1 VIILDGW
8 SEEEIFFDDE
18 DMSTEEMMWNVFL
31 WYGEAL
37 NPVGF
42 IMDPQAKFTPR
53 GVVQSG
59 VVAGA
64 LWSAAA
70 IVGGPLSSMSGQGP
84 TFSRM
89 LALKGDALAKK
100 AKYVVRS
107 TPAVVRGVGYAFG
120 FTALYLTLQ
129 AGISEVHD
137 IIGGPIQIPF
147 YVDLYQGP

>member
-1 VIILDGW
+1 LDGW

-42 IMDPQAKFTPR
+42 IVDPQAKFTPR
-53 GVVQSG
+53 GVIQSG

-64 LWSAAA
+64 LYSAAA

-89 LALKGDALAKK
+89 LALKGEALSKK
-100 AKYVVRS
+100 AKYAVRS
-107 TPAVVRGVGYAFG
+107 APAVIRGAGHAFG
-120 FTALYLTLQ
+120 FAALYFALQ

-137 IIGGPIQIPF
+137 YIGGPILPTF
-147 YVDLYQGP
+147 HVDLYQGP